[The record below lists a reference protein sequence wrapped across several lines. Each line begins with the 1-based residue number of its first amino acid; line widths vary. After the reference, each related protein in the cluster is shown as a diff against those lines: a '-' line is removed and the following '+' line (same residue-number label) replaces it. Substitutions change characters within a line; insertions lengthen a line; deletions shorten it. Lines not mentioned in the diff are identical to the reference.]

1 MGKHQIEQQK
11 RARRR
16 IAITVLLFA
25 LLGVMIFVGYYLL
38 KSAVR
43 SVSQASNAVYQRTSE
58 KVIKETEDS
67 YYQMAFTK
75 AEKENHVS
83 NDIVL
88 SIGNMREQSRLEVLQ
103 VGDVEFVSQNGN
115 DSTDNITAW
124 AVIPGSGTYTVDFTR
139 SEFIIDNEHH
149 YILARIPKPE
159 LTSCNLDINGIKI
172 YKVDKEGLG
181 NGSYQEGVMVAQNQL
196 KEAYR
201 ELECKLSEDQ
211 ENITTVQDSARKLI
225 SQFIKNL
232 NSKVTDLIVEVEFID
247 A

>member
-75 AEKENHVS
+75 ALIPTLEKDFLALKPLYTALQGIIKEN
-83 NDIVL
+83 
-88 SIGNMREQSRLEVLQ
+88 E
-103 VGDVEFVSQNGN
+103 
-115 DSTDNITAW
+115 
-124 AVIPGSGTYTVDFTR
+124 
-139 SEFIIDNEHH
+139 
-149 YILARIPKPE
+149 
-159 LTSCNLDINGIKI
+159 
-172 YKVDKEGLG
+172 
-181 NGSYQEGVMVAQNQL
+181 
-196 KEAYR
+196 
-201 ELECKLSEDQ
+201 
-211 ENITTVQDSARKLI
+211 
-225 SQFIKNL
+225 
-232 NSKVTDLIVEVEFID
+232 
-247 A
+247 